1 MLESKDSLKPLFK
14 YPGGKTSEY
23 KYLKDFFPDF
33 HTYIEPFVGGGAVYW
48 KTDAESWIINDFSE
62 ELINIYKYTQK
73 QNALFLEYME
83 SIAKIWDNKWIL
95 MRQVSDAIS
104 LNLSNESFD
113 ADLLT
118 FSNVLDRHSSTIF
131 SLQDMDVS
139 LRKAF
144 SQKIKSLERIST
156 YKKIENIDENALG
169 VIGAGIY
176 NYFRELYNT
185 TSITNEPE
193 LKSALYLFLREF
205 AYAGMFRYNAKGG
218 FNVPFGGNSYAKK
231 AFITRFN
238 QLNDNRVIEKLSQ
251 TKIINSDFSDAL
263 IDETGAFIFLDPP
276 YDSEFSTYNLHVFD
290 ANEQKRLKNQLKEI
304 KKSKWL
310 MVTKSTPF
318 IEELYD
324 EPGWYKNR
332 FDKRY
337 SVNIQNRN
345 DQKVE
350 HLIITNYQI

>member
-169 VIGAGIY
+169 VI
-176 NYFRELYNT
+176 
-185 TSITNEPE
+185 
-193 LKSALYLFLREF
+193 
-205 AYAGMFRYNAKGG
+205 
-218 FNVPFGGNSYAKK
+218 
-231 AFITRFN
+231 
-238 QLNDNRVIEKLSQ
+238 
-251 TKIINSDFSDAL
+251 
-263 IDETGAFIFLDPP
+263 
-276 YDSEFSTYNLHVFD
+276 
-290 ANEQKRLKNQLKEI
+290 
-304 KKSKWL
+304 
-310 MVTKSTPF
+310 
-318 IEELYD
+318 
-324 EPGWYKNR
+324 
-332 FDKRY
+332 
-337 SVNIQNRN
+337 
-345 DQKVE
+345 
-350 HLIITNYQI
+350 